1 MVERLITVVKKYFKK
16 KLRWLKNYIINCCV
30 GIPFWVVLIGLILFT
45 LLGSARILL
54 YSGGPLEV
62 LSSFGSFVGGM
73 FTILA
78 VLIAVH
84 EFITFKRVQGLQE
97 FRNFFRECVVE
108 LGGMVF
114 NEVDSALIIYNKA
127 VKLTQLDDNDEF
139 VAKRAKDYGAQ
150 LNEIAKGLS
159 DHAWHLESGS
169 NEIAF
174 YNPYLYDQISN
185 DVCRLVDMCKMLSEG
200 VSEFEAVT
208 NNIRDMT
215 SLRNSEITHT
225 FFKVDEN
232 NELTKFAKNNDYSS
246 WGSLQMRRIKLIT
259 DKDFPS
265 IKEFYDIVNDL
276 NKIKVQ

>member
-1 MVERLITVVKKYFKK
+1 M
-16 KLRWLKNYIINCCV
+16 

>member
-1 MVERLITVVKKYFKK
+1 LVERLITVVKKYFKK